1 MSIRTKKEKKPFY
14 FVLPFADLESSSWPV
29 ELSVFF
35 FLVTAVPFL
44 SKVIGL
50 YCGRLLNF
58 LSNSS
63 SSLPRLKSRAQSS
76 YRWPDNQLSTQMCK
90 RSVRRR
96 AALKVAHNSEAA
108 GESSRSINITFS
120 LTKHKLKRVA
130 PHPSRTEMSQIYF
143 CVSG

>member
-1 MSIRTKKEKKPFY
+1 MSIRTKRNKPFD

-35 FLVTAVPFL
+35 FLVTAVAFL

-63 SSLPRLKSRAQSS
+63 SSLPRLKSTAQSQ
-76 YRWPDNQLSTQMCK
+76 P
-90 RSVRRR
+90 
-96 AALKVAHNSEAA
+96 
-108 GESSRSINITFS
+108 
-120 LTKHKLKRVA
+120 
-130 PHPSRTEMSQIYF
+130 
-143 CVSG
+143 